1 MSTSN
6 NSGGHPVM
14 NSEPG
19 RARRSQFYWFPVVVV
34 LMASVLYTY
43 RRGGAEQPP
52 ASYII
57 SGSFTTSSLYVL
69 RYEHES
75 RKLEV
80 VQSVAGYGPHQY
92 LHLDRHRRRLYAT
105 SWQEPARLSAWDIH
119 TDRPG
124 MPPRLTLINQAPINN
139 SNTAAVSSYITSKH
153 SLLFSVGGPTG
164 EIHRLNPD
172 TGAIEQKLQELLFVP
187 NEALRHEDK
196 SRKALV
202 QLFSQPLDAEKK
214 ALEFVSEIKSVRAD
228 DGPRHAVVSAD
239 GERLYVVTEHIDLSM
254 GARIASRVDLYDVT
268 RVGLQYRAS
277 SSVIEEPEEHDKYRG
292 DTIRM
297 VPQSCLDGESAEERE
312 YIVATTRGA
321 TPSQPGHL
329 AVMKYDFKS
338 RTLTNLLRW
347 QTPTSGGKANA
358 IELRPPLHLANNI
371 FQLVLTDDLL
381 GWISVLECNL
391 STPKIHLLS
400 RCLIAHQ
407 NFGASHAVWI

>member
-1 MSTSN
+1 
-6 NSGGHPVM
+6 M

-124 MPPRLTLINQAPINN
+124 MPPRLTLINQAPI
-139 SNTAAVSSYITSKH
+139 TAVSSYITSKH

-196 SRKALV
+196 SRKALRYGSHAIEV
-202 QLFSQPLDAEKK
+202 SSLDQVFVPHLGRNSIWMYQLDAEKK

-239 GERLYVVTEHIDLSM
+239 GERLYVVTEHT
-254 GARIASRVDLYDVT
+254 SRVDLYDVT